1 MPQDLR
7 KGGRG
12 ASARAAGAPL
22 TLLEGRQSWSWMVRV
37 QTSRRARCL
46 DWDRHMGRSRLRL
59 HTGLSGASAASGD
72 WARRGLNRTQIEHK
86 SRSSLVPANQK
97 DAGLQVIS
105 LVGETGFEPATA
117 RPPAGCAT
125 RLRHSPWHLC
135 FCGERSL
142 RRKQPPAASHPA
154 VMGTSVCVCRL
165 WLDKNLRALRAAQAG
180 VGLRLVPEGARTARQ
195 LLPGMPGGL
204 QTRALRGA
212 PRALRRECPSPQ
224 AGDHRGARRPPRGLL
239 PRATVRRLWRG

>member
-117 RPPAGCAT
+117 RPPARGIGCRSVDEA
-125 RLRHSPWHLC
+125 RIHWVFCFRVLC
-135 FCGERSL
+135 SFAQFVPQSVPQTLVWVRSVGQRQCRGL
-142 RRKQPPAASHPA
+142 ADNCIRSCTSGAA
-154 VMGTSVCVCRL
+154 
-165 WLDKNLRALRAAQAG
+165 
-180 VGLRLVPEGARTARQ
+180 ARTPRAR
-195 LLPGMPGGL
+195 PPV
-204 QTRALRGA
+204 A
-212 PRALRRECPSPQ
+212 PR
-224 AGDHRGARRPPRGLL
+224 
-239 PRATVRRLWRG
+239 

>member
-125 RLRHSPWHLC
+125 RLRHSPWQTKRATGIEPALEAWKASVQPQHFARTPCGHLT
-135 FCGERSL
+135 GAPRWAPHRT
-142 RRKQPPAASHPA
+142 RRPGPPAATGRPS
-154 VMGTSVCVCRL
+154 CR
-165 WLDKNLRALRAAQAG
+165 
-180 VGLRLVPEGARTARQ
+180 V
-195 LLPGMPGGL
+195 
-204 QTRALRGA
+204 
-212 PRALRRECPSPQ
+212 
-224 AGDHRGARRPPRGLL
+224 RRP
-239 PRATVRRLWRG
+239 A